1 MIEPGLEKTLY
12 KLIKKKTGQ
21 KVDLLVGFKA
31 TLVYGNVGEESEPIV
46 FVCGLSED
54 SLWLINQDK
63 VQPIPLQY
71 LQPLFPKPE
80 KGSIIRDFKF
90 ELLSNRQMMSIQ
102 SAEATG
108 DNGFGIWLEMLAKR
122 NGYKWWGGE

>member
-31 TLVYGNVGEESEPIV
+31 TIVYGNPDQETEPIV

-54 SLWLINQDK
+54 SLWLINNHS
-63 VQPIPLQY
+63 VQPIPLKY
-71 LQPLFPKPE
+71 LQPHFQKPE
-80 KGSIIRDFKF
+80 KGVQIKEFKF

-108 DNGFGIWLEMLAKR
+108 DNGFGILLLWLAER
-122 NGYKWWGGE
+122 NGYKWWS

>member
-31 TLVYGNVGEESEPIV
+31 TIVYGNLGQETEPIV

-54 SLWLINQDK
+54 SLWLINDHS
-63 VQPIPLQY
+63 VQPIPLKY
-71 LQPLFPKPE
+71 LQPQFKKPE
-80 KGSIIRDFKF
+80 KDSQIKDFKF

-102 SAEATG
+102 SVEAAG
-108 DNGFGIWLEMLAKR
+108 DNGFGIWLLLLAER
-122 NGYKWWGGE
+122 NGYKWWS